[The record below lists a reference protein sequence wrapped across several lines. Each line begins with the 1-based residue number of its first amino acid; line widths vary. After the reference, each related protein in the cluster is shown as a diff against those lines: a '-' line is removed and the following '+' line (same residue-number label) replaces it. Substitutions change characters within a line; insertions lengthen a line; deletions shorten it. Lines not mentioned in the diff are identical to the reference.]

1 MFYVC
6 YEVAPEEVANHC
18 VLEGR
23 ATQLHPNTP
32 VLLEDAASDEEKKKK
47 QSLLSCIQ
55 ILLFSSFAFE
65 RPDVLFPQCN
75 IL

>member
-47 QSLLSCIQ
+47 TKPAELHTDSFVFLICIWKTWC
-55 ILLFSSFAFE
+55 IIS
-65 RPDVLFPQCN
+65 PM
-75 IL
+75 

>member
-32 VLLEDAASDEEKKKK
+32 VLLEDAASDEEKKKNK
-47 QSLLSCIQ
+47 AC
-55 ILLFSSFAFE
+55 
-65 RPDVLFPQCN
+65 
-75 IL
+75 